1 MKVEMEWRRGSSLEK
16 RGTGA
21 SASHL
26 RLGNWGDARVL
37 LVGTSSG
44 EPLDREL

>member
-1 MKVEMEWRRGSSLEK
+1 MEMEVEK
-16 RGTGA
+16 GFFLGEKGNGGLRI
-21 SASHL
+21 HL

-37 LVGTSSG
+37 RVGTSSG